1 MSCHN
6 LCTTLSPPAGARYLL
21 GLGEKFCIES
31 GHPRGTDRM
40 YIKNMS
46 RFAHSIHIQ
55 EAMKDFEGESDY
67 ILRLSIPSSWNP
79 GLADANIEF

>member
-21 GLGEKFCIES
+21 GLGEKFCIEW

-67 ILRLSIPSSWNP
+67 ILRLYIPSSWNP